1 MTLPRGILFHGSPGT
16 GKTLLGMAASKELKD
31 VGATI
36 IFVNGS
42 ELLDENIGAGANRVR
57 ELFSQAKSC
66 TGYVMIFIEEIDVV
80 GRTRDDNN
88 ERYATLTQLL
98 GEMDGFDQNGKIFIL
113 ATTNR
118 YDDLDSALTRAG
130 RFDRNVRI
138 ELPNAADRA
147 SIMAIHLR

>member
-1 MTLPRGILFHGSPGT
+1 
-16 GKTLLGMAASKELKD
+16 MAASKELKD

-118 YDDLDSALTRAG
+118 YHDLDSALIRAG
-130 RFDRNVRI
+130 RFDRKVRV

-147 SIMAIHLR
+147 SIMKIHLS